1 MSKRKTNLRALQKLI
16 DRTPAWLF
24 LTVAALVMVFFTLMT
39 MSEMGWLPFEM
50 PGWSD
55 LLGMSEP
62 YEPVAKLEGEQAAA
76 VHIIDVGQGDS
87 ILIQTGEKAVLID
100 AGERDQGQTV
110 CDYLKS
116 AGVEKLDLVIA
127 THPHSDHIGGMPD
140 VLSRF
145 GADEIL
151 MPQMAEDMVPTT
163 SVFNRLLDAVE
174 TQGIPVTAAQRGL
187 AYDLGSGA
195 KLTVLAP
202 LQDYD
207 DLNNY
212 SVVCRL
218 DCGETSFLFTG
229 DAEKQVEQDLI
240 SEGTQLQAD
249 VLKAGHHGSNT
260 SSCDVFL
267 NAVSAKIAAVSC
279 GQDNDYGHPH
289 KEVLSRLSE
298 RGTAVYR
305 TDLQGSV
312 VFTTDGKEIAAHT
325 ERGAVE

>member
-1 MSKRKTNLRALQKLI
+1 M
-16 DRTPAWLF
+16 
-24 LTVAALVMVFFTLMT
+24 
-39 MSEMGWLPFEM
+39 
-50 PGWSD
+50 
-55 LLGMSEP
+55 
-62 YEPVAKLEGEQAAA
+62 
-76 VHIIDVGQGDS
+76 
-87 ILIQTGEKAVLID
+87 
-100 AGERDQGQTV
+100 
-110 CDYLKS
+110 
-116 AGVEKLDLVIA
+116 EKLDLVIA

-151 MPQMAEDMVPTT
+151 MPQMAEEMVPTT

-174 TQGIPVTAAQRGL
+174 TQGIPVTAAQPGL

-207 DLNNY
+207 NLNNY